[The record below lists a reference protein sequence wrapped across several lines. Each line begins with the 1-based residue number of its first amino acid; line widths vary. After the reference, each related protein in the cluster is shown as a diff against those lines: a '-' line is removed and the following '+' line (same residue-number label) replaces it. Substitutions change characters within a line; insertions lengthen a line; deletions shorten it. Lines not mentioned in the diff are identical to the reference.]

1 MTTPRRDAPP
11 ARSLPA
17 LPFLGMVVGLWGMLP
32 RFVESGLDTDE
43 RVEFVDHFIPGL
55 AVVVVAVVALAV
67 ARRSPQPG
75 PFLFLAGL
83 IVLLAGLFMVA
94 THVPLVMQ
102 ANRGEAPWGGTIF
115 HTSAALAVFCLGAVW
130 ASTYWSETAPQP
142 ESDEAGTEQ

>member
-1 MTTPRRDAPP
+1 M
-11 ARSLPA
+11 PA
-17 LPFLGMVVGLWGMLP
+17 LPLTGIVVGLWGTLP
-32 RFVESGLDTDE
+32 RFVELGLDTDE
-43 RVEFVDHFIPGL
+43 RLEFVDHFIPGL
-55 AVVVVAVVALAV
+55 VVVITSVIAVAVT
-67 ARRSPQPG
+67 RRTPQPG

-130 ASTYWSETAPQP
+130 AITCWSEAAPQP
-142 ESDEAGTEQ
+142 ETEHASTEQ